1 MNNSTESLSSSF
13 AEELSNLK
21 ISTAVF
27 LHNGR
32 RYIYNH
38 PDTPKEKKIHVNVE
52 DGYLSGFLSSSGSS
66 WDNEAYLFAV
76 ADCAF
81 PCLYIQFGSSF
92 EDAYESFCDNEPS
105 LLIPESDYADY
116 DLHSENPT
124 CQFTSDGKP
133 IDTDNVQ
140 GFGPLTLENIT
151 FTQAK

>member
-27 LHNGR
+27 LHGEK
-32 RYIYNH
+32 RYIFNH
-38 PDTPKEKKIHVNVE
+38 EDTPKEKKIEVRFE
-52 DGYLSGFLSSSGSS
+52 DSTVSGFLSSSGSS
-66 WDNEAYLFAV
+66 WDKEAFIFTV
-76 ADCAF
+76 VDCAF

-105 LLIPESDYADY
+105 LIIPESDFKDY
-116 DLHSENPT
+116 DMDSDSPR
-124 CQFTSDGKP
+124 CSFTSDGKP

-140 GFGPLTLENIT
+140 GFGPLTLESIT
-151 FTQAK
+151 FISAK